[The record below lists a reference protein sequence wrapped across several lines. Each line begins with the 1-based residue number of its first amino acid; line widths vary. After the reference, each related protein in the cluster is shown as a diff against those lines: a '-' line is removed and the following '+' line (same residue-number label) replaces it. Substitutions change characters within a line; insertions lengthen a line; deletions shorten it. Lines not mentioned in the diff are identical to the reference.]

1 MTIFHPRSISARLGA
16 TQLAKVID
24 IESPDGILLLTD
36 LPKPPISEIQSALSG
51 LATRPDLSDRLN
63 KAYPKNLVYKDSF
76 AFGKGGPKVD
86 MKRVL
91 DLSPERIEAIR
102 KNDPELAVLEEG
114 ALTKCLEYWDN
125 LRTKVAPKIVHAL
138 ADAVGSEDVVLDAS
152 FNYRMV
158 DYYDRDCCHNDMDS
172 AVAPRCGEHRDFGS
186 FTLIFP
192 SHAGFQVKRGGKW
205 MDLEVL
211 EEGTAILL
219 FGWCTQIRSN
229 GRIPA
234 VLHRVTDVQ
243 GVPRR
248 TSAVLFCAP
257 KRDDTALEPVIREGE
272 ERVYL
277 SGIKAGQLRGNMR
290 RKWQKREGTLSR
302 EGMILEEQEI
312 LAANMFTQDDVVQKT
327 MNTSLSVAVA
337 ATAK

>member
-1 MTIFHPRSISARLGA
+1 MAIYHPNAVSALISA
-16 TQLAKVID
+16 TELAKAID
-24 IESPDGILLLTD
+24 AESSKGILLLKD
-36 LPKPPISEIQSALSG
+36 LPKAPFTEIQAALSG
-51 LATRPDLSDRLN
+51 LTSRPDISARLN
-63 KAYPKNLVYKDSF
+63 KAYSKNLVHKDSF
-76 AFGKGGPKVD
+76 ANGKGGPNVD

-102 KNDPELAVLEEG
+102 KNDPDLAILEHG
-114 ALTKCLEYWDN
+114 ALAKTLAYWED
-125 LRTKVAPKIVHAL
+125 LRTGVAAKISRAV
-138 ADAVGSEDVVLDAS
+138 ADAVGSEDVIADAA

-158 DYYDRDCCHNDMDS
+158 DYYERASYEDDIDS

-192 SHAGFQVKRGGKW
+192 SHAGFQVNVDGEW
-205 MDLEVL
+205 MDLEAV

-234 VLHRVTDVQ
+234 LLHRVTDAE
-243 GVPRR
+243 GVTHR

-257 KRDDTALEPVIREGE
+257 KRDDTPLEPIVRAGE
-272 ERVYL
+272 ERVYV
-277 SGIKAGQLRGNMR
+277 SGILAGQLRGSMR

-302 EGMILEEQEI
+302 EGIILEEQEI
-312 LAANMFTQDDVVQKT
+312 LATNMMTQDDVIQQTV
-327 MNTSLSVAVA
+327 SAS
-337 ATAK
+337 AK